1 VCERLILVPTPQQLQ
16 TKRLALEPLRVEHAA
31 EMVAVL
37 ADPALYEYI
46 GGEPP
51 SEADLIAR
59 YTRQTSRGD
68 WLNWVLREKSTHDAV
83 GTAQATLREH
93 AAELAWVVSTPAQGK
108 GYATEAT
115 SAVIAWLGQNGVHLF
130 EAHVNPDHAASRAV
144 AARLG
149 FQPTQSIKKGEVRWE
164 LSTRCHN

>member
-1 VCERLILVPTPQQLQ
+1 VLTAQPLKTTRLTLE
-16 TKRLALEPLRVEHAA
+16 ALTVGHAA

-51 SEADLIAR
+51 SEPDLVAR
-59 YTRQTSRGD
+59 HTRQTSRD
-68 WLNWVLREKSTHDAV
+68 HWLNWILREQASGDAV
-83 GTAQATLREH
+83 GTVQATLGEH
-93 AAELAWVVSTPAQGK
+93 AAELAWVVSTRAQGK

-115 SAVIAWLGQNGVHLF
+115 AAVIAWLRENDVRELV
-130 EAHVNPDHAASRAV
+130 AHVNPDHAASRAV

-149 FQPTQSIKKGEVRWE
+149 FQPTESIKNGEVRWE

>member
-1 VCERLILVPTPQQLQ
+1 LTTR
-16 TKRLALEPLRVEHAA
+16 RLALEPLRVGHAA

-51 SEADLIAR
+51 SEADLVAR
-59 YTRQTSRGD
+59 YTRQTGREG
-68 WLNWVLREKSTHDAV
+68 WLNWILREQATQDAV
-83 GTAQATLREH
+83 GTVQATLRDD
-93 AAELAWVVSTPAQGK
+93 AVELAWVVAPKAQGK

-115 SAVIAWLGQNGVHLF
+115 AAVIEWLRSRGVQLF
-130 EAHVNPDHAASRAV
+130 EAHVHPDHAASNAV
-144 AARLG
+144 ASRLG
-149 FQPTQSIKKGEVRWE
+149 FQPTESIKNGEVGWE